1 MPVIGLRSETFFYD
15 IILLPTRNSDTMKQ
29 TRPPLVRMQYID
41 QQLRENTYPNCSRVA
56 RHFEVSSKSIQRDVD
71 YMRDLLQAPIEFD
84 SKRNGFFYSKKEWTF
99 LPSTTLDRQ
108 EADALII
115 TKKVLSQYQGTP
127 YYNEVNRA
135 LDKVLQYLPGR
146 LLTSKLSE
154 IYSFETF
161 SPSAIEP
168 RFFAVIEDAIRNE
181 LKINLT
187 YRAFWNQEIT
197 ERTLQP
203 YRLHFSHS
211 KENWTLIG
219 YCELRKEIRS
229 FIVSRIKNVSLTTEH
244 FTIPV
249 SFSMERYLEETFDQ
263 IHEEKT
269 HDVAICFNSYQ
280 AQWIKE
286 HQWHSTQQIEEQN
299 DGSVILRLRIGALDA
314 LMHWVMRYG
323 REAEVLAPVE
333 LREMIKEELK
343 NTMEIY
349 KAKA

>member
-154 IYSFETF
+154 IYSFENF
-161 SPSAIEP
+161 SPTAIEP
-168 RFFAVIEDAIRNE
+168 RFFAVIEDAIRNK

-229 FIVSRIKNVSLTTEH
+229 FIVSRIKNVSLTKEH
-244 FTIPV
+244 FAIPV

-269 HDVAICFNSYQ
+269 HDVAICFTPYQ

-286 HQWHSTQQIEEQN
+286 HQWHSTQEIEEQN
-299 DGSVILRLRIGALDA
+299 DGSVILKLRIGALDA